1 MTNPNNNPRIY
12 RAVLLRADEAESLNR
27 DAENERMKCCGHLDV
42 FHKTG
47 KTADGGT
54 WRTCNVGTTEGGLC
68 GCYEFEGPSLIV
80 VRTNALN
87 KETSAAIARRDR
99 IVLAVGSLVGGA
111 LGVLLAQWLWSVL

>member
-1 MTNPNNNPRIY
+1 MSNNPRIY

-54 WRTCNVGTTEGGLC
+54 WRTCNVGTAEGGLC
-68 GCYEFEGPSLIV
+68 GCTEFTDPSPFVALTKKADAMFDRNTRCATVFWSVIV
-80 VRTNALN
+80 GV
-87 KETSAAIARRDR
+87 
-99 IVLAVGSLVGGA
+99 VGGA
-111 LGVLLAQWLWSVL
+111 LALLLGQWLGSVL